1 MPPSRAGTPIR
12 SVLVPVDGSEASLQA
27 VTLACT
33 IARRTKG
40 KVFAVHVIEVRRSL
54 PLDAELTPE
63 AEQGERF
70 LAMAER
76 IGADLDQHVEGELLQ
91 AREAAH
97 AIVDEAIERAVDA
110 IVVGVDY
117 DAPLGQFQMGK
128 LTQYVLRNAPCHVI
142 LWRHQS
148 EES

>member
-1 MPPSRAGTPIR
+1 MPSSRASTPIR
-12 SVLVPVDGSEASLQA
+12 SLLVPVDGSEASLQA
-27 VTLACT
+27 ISLACT
-33 IARRTKG
+33 VARRNKG

-76 IGADLDQHVEGELLQ
+76 IGAELDQEVEGELLQ

-97 AIVDEAIERAVDA
+97 AVVDEAIERHVDA

-117 DAPLGQFQMGK
+117 KAPLSQFQMGR

-142 LWRHQS
+142 LWRQPV
-148 EES
+148 EEA